1 MINGIRNH
9 PLTARVTNSTGAMMT
24 AQNVEFSNLTHP
36 QQKESIENVEKA
48 AKNAQ
53 ENIRAAD
60 SKANFLGTGGG
71 TLAIAAATLVGST
84 ENLSNLLKGLL
95 LFAALFLMAAVVT
108 TQYAV
113 YPRTKGL
120 KTPSEADLKKQM
132 LATNTPEC
140 LESEFNRLLK
150 ECFYLK
156 SHILPIKNKW
166 IKISIV
172 LGWIGVS
179 ALTVAIVTWMG
190 TLLV

>member
-1 MINGIRNH
+1 
-9 PLTARVTNSTGAMMT
+9 MT
-24 AQNVEFSNLTHP
+24 AQNVEFSNLTP
-36 QQKESIENVEKA
+36 QQQVESIGNVKEA

-84 ENLSNLLKGLL
+84 DNLSNLLKGLL

-120 KTPSEADLKKQM
+120 KKLPKADFKKQM
-132 LATNTPEC
+132 LATNTPSF
-140 LESEFNRLLK
+140 LESKFNRLLD
-150 ECFYLK
+150 ECDYLM

-166 IKISIV
+166 IKISIW

-179 ALTVAIVTWMG
+179 ALTVAIVSWLV
-190 TLLV
+190 TLFV